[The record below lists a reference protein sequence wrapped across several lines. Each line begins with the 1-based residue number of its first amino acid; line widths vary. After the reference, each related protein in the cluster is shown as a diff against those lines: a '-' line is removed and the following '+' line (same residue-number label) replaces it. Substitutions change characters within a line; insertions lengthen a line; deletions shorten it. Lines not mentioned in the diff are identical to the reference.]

1 MLGFYLRVVDPS
13 RKVPD
18 LNCEVQDL
26 LLEVLDLEW
35 RCRISDPVG
44 TPQGVVGRGRGD
56 SVPPLFSTGGGR
68 VPHSPLF
75 WTEIRAKVSPL
86 LQLVTY

>member
-1 MLGFYLRVVDPS
+1 MYSPGGADVQSHLLRGFWAHVSLHHKRHIDQSIRFYR
-13 RKVPD
+13 
-18 LNCEVQDL
+18 
-26 LLEVLDLEW
+26 
-35 RCRISDPVG
+35 
-44 TPQGVVGRGRGD
+44 THQGVVGRGRRRDG
-56 SVPPLFSTGGGR
+56 VPPLFSTGGC